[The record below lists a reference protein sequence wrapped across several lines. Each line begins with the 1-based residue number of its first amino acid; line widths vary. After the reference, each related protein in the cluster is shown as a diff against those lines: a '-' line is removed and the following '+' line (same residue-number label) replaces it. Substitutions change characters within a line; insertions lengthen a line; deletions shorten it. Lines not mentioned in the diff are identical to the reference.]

1 MGVFNPGVVDIA
13 NGDCGHRGGLVE
25 DSLQSQGGQS
35 CSGGTR
41 VETIFRVVLPA
52 AAPSILTG
60 IILAVARAAGEVA
73 PLMLVGVVRYAPTL
87 PVSIEAPF
95 LQLEQKF
102 MHLGFYVYDLTM
114 HAPGSEGRVGIVAAA
129 SLLLVSVIVS
139 LNIVA
144 LLLRVRLRRTYVQSG
159 V

>member
-1 MGVFNPGVVDIA
+1 
-13 NGDCGHRGGLVE
+13 
-25 DSLQSQGGQS
+25 
-35 CSGGTR
+35 
-41 VETIFRVVLPA
+41 
-52 AAPSILTG
+52 
-60 IILAVARAAGEVA
+60 
-73 PLMLVGVVRYAPTL
+73 MLVGVVRYAPTL

-144 LLLRVRLRRTYVQSG
+144 LLLRVIDCVTVCVIAAVLLCLLYVVASCFA
-159 V
+159 